1 MTKDVSG
8 NVLSIT
14 ASLVA
19 AHVSKTPVQPAELPA
34 LIVQVY
40 RSLIGVGTP
49 PPAVAP
55 EPAVPIKKSIE
66 PDFIICLEDGRRL
79 KTLKRHLM
87 TAYNLTPEAYRAR
100 WNLPPDYPMVAP
112 SYANRRSTLAKEIGL
127 GVRGRAK
134 A

>member
-8 NVLSIT
+8 DVLSIT

-19 AHVSKTPVQPAELPA
+19 AHVARTPVAPAELPD

-40 RSLIGVGTP
+40 RSLSGVGSP
-49 PPAVAP
+49 PQAAAP
-55 EPAVPIKKSIE
+55 EPAVPTKKSIE

-87 TAYNLTPEAYRAR
+87 TDHNLTPEAYRAR

-127 GVRGRAK
+127 GVRRRATG
-134 A
+134 